1 MTLPAETRNAIW
13 AIGGTVYAADSKSVF
28 FGFESQI
35 AHHKKLFDFF
45 KKLWYNIYVEKNIKH
60 KNMAVSSKGLGYKPL
75 KLGIV
80 GSNPRIVTNSVNGRA
95 NDQN

>member
-1 MTLPAETRNAIW
+1 MYML
-13 AIGGTVYAADSKSVF
+13 
-28 FGFESQI
+28 
-35 AHHKKLFDFF
+35 KKI
-45 KKLWYNIYVEKNIKH
+45 NN

-80 GSNPRIVTNSVNGRA
+80 GSNPRIVTKSVNGRA

>member
-1 MTLPAETRNAIW
+1 MRYGRLAERYTRLTQNQLSLGSNPRFPTIKNNLTFSKNYG
-13 AIGGTVYAADSKSVF
+13 IVYM
-28 FGFESQI
+28 
-35 AHHKKLFDFF
+35 L
-45 KKLWYNIYVEKNIKH
+45 

>member
-35 AHHKKLFDFF
+35 AHHKKYLTFSKNYDI
-45 KKLWYNIYVEKNIKH
+45 IYML